1 MTLRHTLT
9 LSQTLT
15 LTLTS
20 TLTPTLTL
28 IRWGNSTM
36 VQRTGG
42 IFGAA
47 IDAAEP
53 TAELLMPAAAPLRNF
68 AKDLDYV
75 LAEAA
80 TAHLRLPATAAA
92 RAAVSRAA
100 GLGRDGADWA
110 SVALQHQEPPAAP
123 SAATAPAAAA
133 PAAAAPAAAPRE
145 PFRSLAALEAS
156 LPPPWR
162 EEERALLLRCAA
174 LGGRHGPLAV
184 IDDDPT
190 GTQTV
195 RPSPLAALCST
206 LQRLEA
212 P

>member
-1 MTLRHTLT
+1 
-9 LSQTLT
+9 
-15 LTLTS
+15 
-20 TLTPTLTL
+20 
-28 IRWGNSTM
+28 M

-42 IFGAA
+42 IFSAA
-47 IDAAEP
+47 VDAAEP
-53 TAELLMPAAAPLRNF
+53 TAALLTPAAAPLRNF

-110 SVALQHQEPPAAP
+110 SVALQHQESPATPPAAP
-123 SAATAPAAAA
+123 SAAAAAA
-133 PAAAAPAAAPRE
+133 PAATPRE
-145 PFRSLAALEAS
+145 PFHSLAALEAS

-195 RPSPLAALCST
+195 RPSTLAAPL
-206 LQRLEA
+206 
-212 P
+212 

>member
-1 MTLRHTLT
+1 
-9 LSQTLT
+9 
-15 LTLTS
+15 
-20 TLTPTLTL
+20 
-28 IRWGNSTM
+28 M

-42 IFGAA
+42 IFSAA
-47 IDAAEP
+47 VDAAEP
-53 TAELLMPAAAPLRNF
+53 TAALLTPAAAPLRNF

-92 RAAVSRAA
+92 RVAVSRAA

-110 SVALQHQEPPAAP
+110 SVALQHQESPATPPAAP
-123 SAATAPAAAA
+123 SAAAAA
-133 PAAAAPAAAPRE
+133 PAATPRE
-145 PFRSLAALEAS
+145 PFHSLAALEAS

-195 RPSPLAALCST
+195 RPSTLAAPL
-206 LQRLEA
+206 
-212 P
+212 